1 MDPPPRSLA
10 RRSVRLLHGRDP
22 TWFNR
27 IQAWFAGDCSWPMAG
42 SPRIIAWQT
51 TRSRAVCRRARV
63 GQGQAFGGAEEAPSL
78 TLAARDGDGQYA
90 VGAEECSR
98 RGSNKRINKQG
109 RDKMVCTTLDKESPI
124 QAVCPNWA
132 RTDLCGG
139 ARGNSRPY
147 REKHMLAASISA
159 FDPNVWSG
167 RALQVD
173 FAELAVCGL
182 ASMYPASDWSCFA
195 PDHHG
200 YQRACDL
207 VNGQASIGPFG
218 SPVCARARKTEP
230 PFRLILSQTSAG
242 NC

>member
-51 TRSRAVCRRARV
+51 TRSRAVCRRARE

-124 QAVCPNWA
+124 QAVCGKAA

-139 ARGNSRPY
+139 REVTRVPTAKIATPAPSKLARRFVDALPRP
-147 REKHMLAASISA
+147 
-159 FDPNVWSG
+159 G
-167 RALQVD
+167 
-173 FAELAVCGL
+173 
-182 ASMYPASDWSCFA
+182 
-195 PDHHG
+195 
-200 YQRACDL
+200 
-207 VNGQASIGPFG
+207 
-218 SPVCARARKTEP
+218 ARCCE
-230 PFRLILSQTSAG
+230 PFRPRDPLVQFLVHHLHRAVDLGIRHAS
-242 NC
+242 

>member
-1 MDPPPRSLA
+1 MTASWSGPHTGSTEYKRGSRAIA
-10 RRSVRLLHGRDP
+10 RGQ
-22 TWFNR
+22 W
-27 IQAWFAGDCSWPMAG
+27 QAP
-42 SPRIIAWQT
+42 PRIIAWQT

-139 ARGNSRPY
+139 RGVTRVPTAIQDPSRKSNTSFAVTY
-147 REKHMLAASISA
+147 EAATL
-159 FDPNVWSG
+159 PSG
-167 RALQVD
+167 RAKL
-173 FAELAVCGL
+173 
-182 ASMYPASDWSCFA
+182 
-195 PDHHG
+195 
-200 YQRACDL
+200 
-207 VNGQASIGPFG
+207 
-218 SPVCARARKTEP
+218 
-230 PFRLILSQTSAG
+230 LSSG
-242 NC
+242 